1 MPVSIAANTI
11 LLFISFPW
19 RFLFLTSSWGWLQV
33 ARNSDIPNHCTWL
46 KWATKPEPVTGTLQ
60 YLYLAEITWSL
71 CVNSLHKFKKTVH
84 WDKSASF
91 GRRQIIVKSSWPF
104 EELSSS
110 LGCIF
115 RLKADSAGA
124 EFARW
129 QHRFHQQRS
138 LLQYSSRFF
147 PSLLRYL
154 LFMGSTKT
162 FLSFCCTIQARKV
175 LCNRAS

>member
-1 MPVSIAANTI
+1 MREKIDTDYKRRAWKI
-11 LLFISFPW
+11 LARLFKMRKPW
-19 RFLFLTSSWGWLQV
+19 LDFFTHIHLNHIILT
-33 ARNSDIPNHCTWL
+33 
-46 KWATKPEPVTGTLQ
+46 
-60 YLYLAEITWSL
+60 EITWSL

-154 LFMGSTKT
+154 LFLGSTKT
-162 FLSFCCTIQARKV
+162 FLSFCCTIP
-175 LCNRAS
+175 